1 MARSRAH
8 ETERSRE
15 CIVALMLG
23 TGAKQSA
30 EQTTYGYIPRNHY
43 CAQKQF
49 VDEVAKAARQS
60 KPDREISVRM
70 AGVVWLTALSES
82 SVDVAFF
89 HLLTSKEVAV
99 GDHRHP
105 STGRFNFNLR
115 PTLSTYLKNAHNDR
129 SQITPYYRR

>member
-1 MARSRAH
+1 MDMARSRAH

-30 EQTTYGYIPRNHY
+30 EHNTYGYIPRNHY

-60 KPDREISVRM
+60 KPDREISVHM

-82 SVDVAFF
+82 SVDVAFV
-89 HLLTSKEVAV
+89 HLRNLKGSCRRRSPPSLDWTFQFQ
-99 GDHRHP
+99 P
-105 STGRFNFNLR
+105 STDSFNL
-115 PTLSTYLKNAHNDR
+115 SKKR
-129 SQITPYYRR
+129 SQ